1 MRHTNRWSWAAA
13 SWGLGVALCG
23 SVSAAQ
29 PGPVVPTVSI
39 QAAAVTS
46 GHEMD
51 GVVQAVRQSTL
62 SAQVGGRV
70 MAMTVKAGDR
80 VRAGQVLAVID
91 DRETQAGVQ
100 GSQARVAQADAD
112 LAQARLN
119 LERNRQLFAQGFLS
133 KAALDA
139 AEVQHQAA
147 VAGRDQAKAG
157 AGQSAL
163 SQGHT
168 RVTAPYDGWVQQTLA
183 EPGDLALPGKPL
195 LSVYAPQPLRVVVQL
210 PASRVSAGAAGP
222 DKVAVLLPDGTPVLP
237 TQRQLLPMA
246 DSVSQTQELRLELP
260 PVATQGL
267 VPGQQLRVRLASG
280 LVQRQLVP
288 APGVLRRGELSAV
301 YVWQGAQ
308 FVLRMVRL
316 GIDHGSQGVE
326 VLAGLKP
333 GDRVAVDAVQA
344 GLAGAQAQ

>member
-1 MRHTNRWSWAAA
+1 MRHSDRR
-13 SWGLGVALCG
+13 SWGAALFGLWLVWGGVA
-23 SVSAAQ
+23 SAAQ
-29 PGPVVPTVSI
+29 TGPVVATVVM
-39 QAAAVTS
+39 QAAAVAS
-46 GHEMD
+46 GHEID

-70 MAMTVKAGDR
+70 MHVAVKAGDR

-91 DRETQAGVQ
+91 DREAQVGLQ

-139 AEVQHQAA
+139 AEVQYQAA
-147 VAGRDQAKAG
+147 TAGRDQAKATV
-157 AGQSAL
+157 GQSAL

-195 LSVYAPQPLRVVVQL
+195 LTMYAPLPLRVVVQM
-210 PASRVSAGAAGP
+210 PTSRVSAGAAAP
-222 DKVAVLLPDGTPVLP
+222 DKVEVLLPDGTAVVPS
-237 TQRQLLPMA
+237 QRQLLPLA
-246 DSVSQTQELRLELP
+246 DSVSQTQEWRLELP
-260 PVATQGL
+260 TAAAQAL

-280 LVQRQLVP
+280 VVQRQLVP
-288 APGVLRRGELSAV
+288 ASAVLRRGELTAV
-301 YVWQGAQ
+301 YLWQAGQ
-308 FVLRMVRL
+308 FVLRMVRV
-316 GIDHGSQGVE
+316 GADHGAQGVE
-326 VLAGLKP
+326 VLAGLRP

>member
-1 MRHTNRWSWAAA
+1 MWQTYRRSWAA
-13 SWGLGVALCG
+13 GLVGLWMVLSAGAPAALAGPGVA
-23 SVSAAQ
+23 
-29 PGPVVPTVSI
+29 TVQV
-39 QAAAVTS
+39 QAAAVAS

-70 MAMTVKAGDR
+70 MSLSVKAGDR

-91 DRETQAGVQ
+91 DREAQVGLQ
-100 GSQARVAQADAD
+100 GSQARVAQSEAD

-139 AEVQHQAA
+139 ADMQHQAA

-163 SQGHT
+163 TQGHT

-195 LSVYAPQPLRVVVQL
+195 LTVYAPQPLRVVVQL
-210 PASRVSAGAAGP
+210 PASRMNATGAGP
-222 DKVAVLLPDGTPVLP
+222 DTVEVLLPDGGAVLP
-237 TQRQLLPMA
+237 SQRQLLPLA
-246 DSVSQTQELRLELP
+246 DSVSQTQEWRLELP
-260 PVATQGL
+260 PAASQGL
-267 VPGQQLRVRLASG
+267 VPGQQLRVRLGSG
-280 LVQRQLVP
+280 VVQRQLVP
-288 APGVLRRGELSAV
+288 ASAVLRRGELSAV
-301 YVWQGAQ
+301 YVWQGGQ
-308 FVLRMVRL
+308 FALRMVRL
-316 GIDHGSQGVE
+316 GADHGAHGVA

-333 GDRVAVDAVQA
+333 GERVAVDAVRA